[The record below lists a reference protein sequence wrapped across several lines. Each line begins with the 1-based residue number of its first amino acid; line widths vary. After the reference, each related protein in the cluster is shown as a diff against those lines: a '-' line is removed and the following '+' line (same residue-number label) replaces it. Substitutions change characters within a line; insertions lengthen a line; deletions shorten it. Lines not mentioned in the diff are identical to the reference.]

1 MFKSSLSGDTLQM
14 SFHILGTGKERYR
27 QIRDLLYIAMRTD
40 YIFIGAQRFFLQSLL
55 ADCILVALKGKL
67 HSSKGNE

>member
-1 MFKSSLSGDTLQM
+1 M
-14 SFHILGTGKERYR
+14 SFRILGTGKERYR
-27 QIRDLLYIAMRTD
+27 QIHDLLYIAMRTD
-40 YIFIGAQRFFLQSLL
+40 NIFIGAQRFFTVT

>member
-1 MFKSSLSGDTLQM
+1 M

-40 YIFIGAQRFFLQSLL
+40 NIFIGAQRFFFYSHCCQIVYSSLL
-55 ADCILVALKGKL
+55 KENYTQVKQT
-67 HSSKGNE
+67 SY